1 MQLFDKIMVPV
12 DFSLLSEIALNRAI
26 GIAVKCNSTEIHL
39 VTVNDLS
46 AVGYLMTP
54 ETGLALSFPS
64 INDQEILLREKIIEL
79 GNSIS
84 KNYKIKVAGE
94 VLPGDIV
101 QVINDYVSSHNI
113 NLVVMATAKTT
124 GFLEFIFGSNAQ
136 RITSRVGCP
145 VLTMEVHTLAGS
157 VQKIIFPVEDFYP
170 ENKLQYAI
178 ELAQL
183 FNAEIHLLCLSEKS
197 SSPVYNTHSIITNIV
212 EIFEEKKIRYKAKA
226 AEGKNITEAILQYA
240 EIESI
245 DLILVNPGEE
255 SKLTGRFIETTGGS
269 IVNHASVPVLTIKK
283 KEY

>member
-1 MQLFDKIMVPV
+1 MFDKIMIPV
-12 DFSLLSEIALNRAI
+12 DFSLLSEIALNKAI
-26 GIAVKCNSTEIHL
+26 SIAIKCNSTEIHL
-39 VTVNDLS
+39 VTVNDSS

-54 ETGLALSFPS
+54 ETGMALSLQS
-64 INDQEILLREKIIEL
+64 NNDQEMLLREKIIEL

-84 KNYKIKVAGE
+84 KNYKIKIAGE
-94 VLPGDIV
+94 VLPGAMV
-101 QVINDYVSSHNI
+101 QVVNGYVSSHNI
-113 NLVVMATAKTT
+113 DLIVMATAKTT
-124 GFLEFIFGSNAQ
+124 GFMEFIFGSDAQ
-136 RITSRVGCP
+136 RITSRATCP
-145 VLTMEVHTLAGS
+145 VLTMDAHTLTGS

-183 FNAEIHLLCLSEKS
+183 FNAEIHLICLSEKS
-197 SSPVYNTHSIITNIV
+197 SSPVYNTYSIITHIV

-226 AEGKNITEAILQYA
+226 AKGKNITEAILQYA

-269 IVNHASVPVLTIKK
+269 IVNHTSVPVLTIKK
-283 KEY
+283 KEN